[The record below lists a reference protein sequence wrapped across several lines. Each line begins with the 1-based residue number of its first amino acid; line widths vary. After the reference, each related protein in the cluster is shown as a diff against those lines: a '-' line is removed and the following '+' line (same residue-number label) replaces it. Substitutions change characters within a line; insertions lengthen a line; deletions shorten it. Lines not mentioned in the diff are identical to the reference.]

1 MGLRIGAVTFG
12 GLSSGIDSSKI
23 IEELVELERRPVTLL
38 EGQKTDFEEKRS
50 ILQDLNTRV
59 LTLRTRLRELD
70 NMNLL
75 GTDLSV
81 DEEFRQFTATSSD
94 TDIATVTATG
104 SARPGTLEI
113 QITQLA
119 QNEREISQ
127 GYANTDTVTVG
138 TGTFSIILRQG
149 FSGEK
154 TLDITIDSTNNTLDG
169 LVAAI
174 NDADPDVRA
183 FVLNDGS
190 ANPYRIVIEGANT
203 GVEETLTLDTSGL
216 SGGTTPVFAE
226 TQAASDATMILDP
239 SGGAPVTINS
249 STNTFANVIPGLSIQ
264 AVSEAVGTNVQIQV
278 SSDEDEI
285 VTVIQ
290 DLVAAYNDVIEVIE
304 KQAEIDPSTNRGG
317 PLIGDSTLLSLR
329 RQLSAIIASQIG
341 SGTILAATQLGIAT
355 SGTDGKLKVDE
366 DELREQLSQDPDAVA
381 AFFAGS
387 GSFADQLRA
396 VTDSYVNPVDGLL
409 LARINGTNDTI
420 ADIDEQIRRAEDRL
434 ESFEERL
441 VLQFAA
447 LETSISRLQAQSQ
460 FLEQFILTLL

>member
-23 IEELVELERRPVTLL
+23 IEQLVELERRPVTLL

-50 ILQDLNTRV
+50 ILQDLNTKV

-94 TDIATVTATG
+94 TKIATVTASG
-104 SARPGTLEI
+104 SAKPGNLEI

-127 GYANTDTVTVG
+127 GYADTDTTTVG
-138 TGTFSIILRQG
+138 TGNFAITLRQG
-149 FSGEK
+149 FADEK
-154 TLDITIDSTNNTLDG
+154 TINVTIDSTNNTLDG
-169 LVAAI
+169 FVAAI
-174 NDADPDVRA
+174 NNADPEVRA

-216 SGGTTPVFAE
+216 SGGTTPSFNE
-226 TQAASDATMILDP
+226 SQAASDATMILDP
-239 SGGAPVTINS
+239 NGGSSVTINS

-264 AVSEAVGTNVQIQV
+264 AVSEAVGTDIQIQV
-278 SSDEDEI
+278 SSDEDQI

-290 DLVAAYNDVIEVIE
+290 DLVAAYNDVIDVIE
-304 KQAEIDPSTNRGG
+304 KQAKIDPSTNRGG
-317 PLIGDSTLLSLR
+317 PLIGDSTLISLR
-329 RQLSAIIASQIG
+329 RQLSSIIASQIG
-341 SGTILAATQLGIAT
+341 SGTISAASQIGIAT
-355 SGTDGKLKVDE
+355 SGTDGTLKVDE
-366 DELREQLSQDPDAVA
+366 DKLREQLSQDLDAVA
-381 AFFAGS
+381 TFFAGS
-387 GSFADQLRA
+387 GSFADQLRT

-420 ADIDEQIRRAEDRL
+420 ADIDEQIRRAEERL

-447 LETSISRLQAQSQ
+447 LETSISRLQTQST
-460 FLEQFILTLL
+460 FLEQIVLSLL